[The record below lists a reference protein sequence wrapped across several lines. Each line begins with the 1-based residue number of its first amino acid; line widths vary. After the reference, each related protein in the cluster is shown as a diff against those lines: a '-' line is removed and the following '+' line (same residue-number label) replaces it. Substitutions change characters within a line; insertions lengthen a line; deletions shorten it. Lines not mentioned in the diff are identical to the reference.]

1 MKQKNVYIVIGF
13 MLFALFFG
21 AANLIYPAFLGI
33 YSGHQ
38 ILWSI
43 IGFCLTGVSL
53 PLLGVIA
60 VAKSGSGDVE
70 SLARPISKWY
80 AIFYSSI
87 LYLSIGPFFAIPR
100 TGATSFQSVSLL
112 S

>member
-43 IGFCLTGVSL
+43 IGFC
-53 PLLGVIA
+53 
-60 VAKSGSGDVE
+60 
-70 SLARPISKWY
+70 
-80 AIFYSSI
+80 
-87 LYLSIGPFFAIPR
+87 
-100 TGATSFQSVSLL
+100 
-112 S
+112 

>member
-33 YSGHQ
+33 YSGHN

-60 VAKSGSGDVE
+60 VAKSGSDDVE
-70 SLARPISKWY
+70 SLARPISNGTLSF
-80 AIFYSSI
+80 IPLFYTS
-87 LYLSIGPFFAIPR
+87 LSGLSLPSQEQVLLPF
-100 TGATSFQSVSLL
+100 Q
-112 S
+112 

>member
-1 MKQKNVYIVIGF
+1 MLRIFSQFLLTIEVILDIITFVVILTHNIIKIVRIFGLVSIERLFINETKNVYIVIGF

-43 IGFCLTGVSL
+43 IGFV
-53 PLLGVIA
+53 
-60 VAKSGSGDVE
+60 
-70 SLARPISKWY
+70 
-80 AIFYSSI
+80 
-87 LYLSIGPFFAIPR
+87 
-100 TGATSFQSVSLL
+100 
-112 S
+112 